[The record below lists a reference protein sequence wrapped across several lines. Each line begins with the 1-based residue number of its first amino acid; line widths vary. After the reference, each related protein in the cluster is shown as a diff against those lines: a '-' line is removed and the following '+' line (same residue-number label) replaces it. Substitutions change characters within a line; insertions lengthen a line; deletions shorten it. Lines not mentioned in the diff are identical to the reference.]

1 LFRLPGNVSPSFPT
15 TGEGKEDKKKDM
27 LRAFLNYGLVAAV
40 LVWAGVVGLMAYRLE
55 DSPWR
60 WVFAALAV
68 GGLATVGVIFK
79 IRRYVDGI
87 SQADDQKVSKKH

>member
-1 LFRLPGNVSPSFPT
+1 
-15 TGEGKEDKKKDM
+15 M

-40 LVWAGVVGLMAYRLE
+40 LVWAAVVGLMAFRLE

-79 IRRYVDGI
+79 IRRYVDAANKASGE
-87 SQADDQKVSKKH
+87 QGSKS